1 MNKATGERNCI
12 VCGKRQSLTGT
23 KLVLCDLCPR
33 VYHID
38 CIRPPM
44 SKVPRGKWYCINCIA
59 KKPQKRTI
67 RKNCTKQGRES
78 ESSDHPP
85 PRYAQTLV
93 NSNVS
98 FNFGNFF
105 S

>member
-33 VYHID
+33 VYHTD

-59 KKPQKRTI
+59 KKPQKRNTV
-67 RKNCTKQGRES
+67 RKNCGKQGRES

-85 PRYAQTLV
+85 K
-93 NSNVS
+93 
-98 FNFGNFF
+98 
-105 S
+105 